1 MPTRAHLKRGA
12 AVPIPLGRARHGAL
26 GLGARLL
33 EDGLELAF
41 LPQHACI
48 CRAADELA
56 AHEDLWEVGG
66 RNQTQP
72 DEDLWEVGG
81 RNQMQSGTTQTQTCG
96 NVFAPVSSVTADRI
110 SLPWLPDAY
119 ASASKFRTVYLMKG
133 GSQGTDQRPSEVIS
147 GHQCVEVE
155 GGT

>member
-1 MPTRAHLKRGA
+1 MNLPPTKTCGKMADA
-12 AVPIPLGRARHGAL
+12 IRHNL
-26 GLGARLL
+26 
-33 EDGLELAF
+33 
-41 LPQHACI
+41 
-48 CRAADELA
+48 
-56 AHEDLWEVGG
+56 
-66 RNQTQP
+66 TQS
-72 DEDLWEVGG
+72 DA
-81 RNQMQSGTTQTQTCG
+81 TQTKTCGKVATQSDATQMQTCG

-133 GSQGTDQRPSEVIS
+133 GNQGTDQRPSEVIS

>member
-1 MPTRAHLKRGA
+1 MPTRAHLKRVA
-12 AVPIPLGRARHGAL
+12 AVPIPLGSARHGAL

-66 RNQTQP
+66 RNQ
-72 DEDLWEVGG
+72 V
-81 RNQMQSGTTQTQTCG
+81 QSGTTQTQTCG

-133 GSQGTDQRPSEVIS
+133 GNQGTDQRPSEVIS